1 MNKVL
6 YAALAS
12 ALLMSAPVHAQAVN
26 ASTFPQGE
34 QSFDGKATTTTT
46 ERQDAR
52 ASANVATPNVADN
65 VIPNGPATANPP
77 GAGASNSATLA
88 EHGEVGTSANSNSNA
103 SATINQTAPA
113 SQ

>member
-1 MNKVL
+1 MNKLL
-6 YAALAS
+6 YATLAG

-52 ASANVATPNVADN
+52 ATANVATPNVADN
-65 VIPNGPATANPP
+65 VIPNGPVTANPP
-77 GAGASNSATLA
+77 GAGASSSATLA
-88 EHGEVGTSANSNSNA
+88 AHGEGGTSANSNSNA
-103 SATINQTAPA
+103 PATINQPGTA